1 MDLENLLKELRAKMK
16 TLVDLGEAITKE
28 QADELIELMTKAEG
42 VKAQIKA
49 KAEID
54 EGHAKTQEEL
64 DAEAQVKVDE
74 AVKVAVEESEAK
86 MKAEFAKTQR
96 LDFGVGVNVAKFGE
110 YWKYDNLDIG
120 DHAFMLGILQEA
132 KRTGQ
137 SRHGATDNAMKALA
151 IKVVEDKD
159 ESGLNRTTRSAMK
172 AAGLPMK
179 ANELQQ
185 SDLNNF
191 GEEWVSVSYSSQLW
205 EKIRLGVEVAA
216 KIPSV
221 VVPQGAES
229 IHVPI
234 AGASATFYKVAQAS
248 EVATN
253 PGSPI
258 TRTVTVSKMTTVED
272 TLSVDKMGCAVYYT
286 GELEEDS
293 LIPWASTLRA
303 DIEAEGMEILD
314 HLCIDGDT
322 ETGATTNINDIG
334 GTPGSTDVF
343 LLFNGFRKLALV
355 TNTANARDGGVLALN
370 DFLETVKL
378 QGLAGKN
385 AIERGKVSFILDLWT
400 HWKSLELAQV
410 ETRDVFSNPTI
421 EGGMLKNIYGYDVIP
436 SSNMHRSN
444 QDSTY
449 GLKANS
455 AGKTD
460 LDTASNNTKGAML
473 AVRWDQWMLGFKR
486 RMTFETVRVPSADAT
501 EITALMRVGLLNR
514 DTDASSISYNL
525 TV

>member
-1 MDLENLLKELRAKMK
+1 
-16 TLVDLGEAITKE
+16 
-28 QADELIELMTKAEG
+28 
-42 VKAQIKA
+42 
-49 KAEID
+49 
-54 EGHAKTQEEL
+54 
-64 DAEAQVKVDE
+64 
-74 AVKVAVEESEAK
+74 
-86 MKAEFAKTQR
+86 
-96 LDFGVGVNVAKFGE
+96 
-110 YWKYDNLDIG
+110 
-120 DHAFMLGILQEA
+120 
-132 KRTGQ
+132 
-137 SRHGATDNAMKALA
+137 
-151 IKVVEDKD
+151 
-159 ESGLNRTTRSAMK
+159 
-172 AAGLPMK
+172 
-179 ANELQQ
+179 
-185 SDLNNF
+185 
-191 GEEWVSVSYSSQLW
+191 LW

-229 IHVPI
+229 IHIPI
-234 AGASATFYKVAQAS
+234 AGASATFYKVAQAN

-258 TRTVTVSKMTTVED
+258 TRTITVSKMKTVED
-272 TLSVDKMGCAVYYT
+272 TLTVAKMGCAVYYT

-303 DIEAEGMEILD
+303 DIEKEGMEILD

-322 ETGATTNINDIG
+322 DLNITTNINDIANS
-334 GTPGSTDVF
+334 GTQTVTNVYLVMD
-343 LLFNGFRKLALV
+343 GFRKLALV
-355 TNTANARDGGVLALN
+355 TNTANSRDGGVLDLS

-378 QGLAGKN
+378 MGLAGKN

-421 EGGMLKNIYGYDVIP
+421 EGGMLKNIYGYEVIA

-455 AGKTD
+455 SGMVD

-501 EITALMRVGLLNR
+501 ELTALMRVGIVKR
-514 DTDASSISYNL
+514 DTDAAAISYNL